1 MVWKAAPLRVM
12 PGTEE
17 QQFGHGKRAQREPR
31 SRRWSSQCVRRLIP
45 ARLTP
50 EMVKVEPWS
59 APVLIALLED
69 ATLVHLKCVGRRAS
83 EVVAAAARASGPCV
97 RWPGEWW
104 VQEDQRG
111 VWKCLTH
118 ADLVR
123 LPRIRLKMNT
133 EWLFRCRC
141 ELVRFLNLASR
152 LYFRDRLVL
161 NAVIFHGADLVVH
174 RVPPSKGREY
184 QQDCDGYDLA
194 SEWVTVSMSAAVFQF
209 RIVLSDET
217 PREEE
222 PTMALRVHV
231 MPLGAGL
238 DRGRDMVEVR
248 ALCPADLQY
257 CSKHNRYLRRG
268 VWANI
273 FDEENFDSLPMLL
286 SLESI

>member
-1 MVWKAAPLRVM
+1 MLNV
-12 PGTEE
+12 G
-17 QQFGHGKRAQREPR
+17 
-31 SRRWSSQCVRRLIP
+31 
-45 ARLTP
+45 
-50 EMVKVEPWS
+50 PWS
-59 APVLIALLED
+59 APALIALLDD
-69 ATLVHLKCVGRRAS
+69 ATLVHLKCVGRRTS

-104 VQEDQRG
+104 VSDDQRG
-111 VWKCLTH
+111 VWKCLTQ

-123 LPRIRLKMNT
+123 LPMIRLKMNT

-152 LYFRDRLVL
+152 LYFRDRMVL
-161 NAVIFHGADLVVH
+161 NAVIFHGAELEVH
-174 RVPPSKGREY
+174 RVPPSTEREY
-184 QQDCDGYDLA
+184 QQVCDGYNLA
-194 SEWVTVSMSAAVFQF
+194 SQFVTIPMTAAVFQF

-222 PTMALRVHV
+222 PTMSLRVHV

-238 DRGRDMVEVR
+238 DLGRDMVEVR

-268 VWANI
+268 VWADI
-273 FDEENFDSLPMLL
+273 FDVENMDSLPVLL
-286 SLESI
+286 SLEAI

>member
-1 MVWKAAPLRVM
+1 MVGASVDCPLD
-12 PGTEE
+12 
-17 QQFGHGKRAQREPR
+17 
-31 SRRWSSQCVRRLIP
+31 
-45 ARLTP
+45 
-50 EMVKVEPWS
+50 
-59 APVLIALLED
+59 D

-104 VQEDQRG
+104 VPEDQRG
-111 VWKCLTH
+111 VWKCLTQ

-152 LYFRDRLVL
+152 LYFRDRIVL

-174 RVPPSKGREY
+174 RVPASKGREY
-184 QQDCDGYDLA
+184 QQVCDGYDLA
-194 SEWVTVSMSAAVFQF
+194 SEWVTVPMTAAVFQF

-238 DRGRDMVEVR
+238 DLGRDMVEVR
-248 ALCPADLQY
+248 ALCPADFAVLLQAQSVPAAG
-257 CSKHNRYLRRG
+257 CVGQYLRCGKLGFPPGAAQLGIDLSACTVVARPRCNLAEAERLTPRRAMRG
-268 VWANI
+268 AC
-273 FDEENFDSLPMLL
+273 
-286 SLESI
+286 